1 MDYVSLPISASS
13 RINNQLPVLNMSLP
27 LFLERGRAR
36 TTACLPSPAL
46 LLTSRFNLHL
56 CLAMPI
62 RSARGICFVAW
73 GLPSPSP
80 ARLLP
85 ATRRET
91 GLDDVYCRSDRGQ
104 RWFRS
109 RGASPRAHFSP
120 GISYLARLSYGKE
133 ISELFDELVFASIR
147 SIRIWRER
155 ERETYSSIP
164 QTYIFVRVFSNLI

>member
-80 ARLLP
+80 ARLVEKEGWMMYTAAPIEGNADFGVAARVLEP
-85 ATRRET
+85 IFLQ
-91 GLDDVYCRSDRGQ
+91 G
-104 RWFRS
+104 
-109 RGASPRAHFSP
+109 
-120 GISYLARLSYGKE
+120 YL
-133 ISELFDELVFASIR
+133 I
-147 SIRIWRER
+147 
-155 ERETYSSIP
+155 
-164 QTYIFVRVFSNLI
+164 